1 MNRRKQLK
9 MIENYIKKH
18 GVRRLAPDQRGDDLL
33 ARESDLKLKKL
44 KVELLRERKKRKK
57 RFKLFNKDDS

>member
-18 GVRRLAPDQRGDDLL
+18 GVRRLAPDQRGEDLL
-33 ARESDLKLKKL
+33 SREFDLKQKKL
-44 KVELLRERKKRKK
+44 RVQLLRERKK

>member
-18 GVRRLAPDQRGDDLL
+18 GVRRLAPDQRGEDLL
-33 ARESDLKLKKL
+33 SRESDLEQKKL
-44 KVELLRERKKRKK
+44 RVRLLRERKK

>member
-18 GVRRLAPDQRGDDLL
+18 GVKRLTPDMRGTDEVQ
-33 ARESDLKLKKL
+33 RESELKMKKL
-44 KVELLRERKKRKK
+44 KVQLLRERNKRK
-57 RFKLFNKDDS
+57 REFKLLDEG

>member
-18 GVRRLAPDQRGDDLL
+18 GVRRVAPDQRGEDLL

-44 KVELLRERKKRKK
+44 RVKLLRERKK

>member
-18 GVRRLAPDQRGDDLL
+18 GVKRLANDERGNDQITRD
-33 ARESDLKLKKL
+33 ADLKLKKL
-44 KVELLRERKKRKK
+44 KVQLLRERNKRNK
-57 RFKLFNKDDS
+57 RFKLLNKD

>member
-1 MNRRKQLK
+1 MNRRKQVK

-18 GVRRLAPDQRGDDLL
+18 GVRRLAPDQRGEDLL
-33 ARESDLKLKKL
+33 SRESDLKQKKL
-44 KVELLRERKKRKK
+44 RVRLMRERKK